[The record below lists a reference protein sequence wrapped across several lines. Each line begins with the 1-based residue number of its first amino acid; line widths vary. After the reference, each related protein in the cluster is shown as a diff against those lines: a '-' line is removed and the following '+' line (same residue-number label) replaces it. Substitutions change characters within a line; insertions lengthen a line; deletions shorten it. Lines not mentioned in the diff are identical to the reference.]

1 MDTFLNYDQFYLNY
15 SPALPV
21 AVPFFAAGSVGNGT
35 YGRVHRH
42 PYFGLRTSFGEL
54 S

>member
-1 MDTFLNYDQFYLNY
+1 MQAFLNYDQFYLIY
-15 SPALPV
+15 SQALPV
-21 AVPFFAAGSVGNGT
+21 AVPVFAAGAVGKGT